1 MIRLKDAEETAA
13 LEQVTE
19 KIEQNLQIATV
30 STDVLL

>member
-1 MIRLKDAEETAA
+1 MMRLKDAEETAA

-30 STDVLL
+30 SKTILL